1 MNTAAAAIPVLS
13 SVASLSEKYQ
23 AWLCDIWGVM
33 HNGMHPFAAAC
44 DACARFREQGGVVV
58 LLSNSPRPQG
68 AVSHQLAQIGVPETS
83 YDAIVTSGDVTQQIL
98 VDRSGQSF
106 FHLGPGRDKAIFDGL
121 GMQPVEL
128 DEADYVL
135 CSGLY
140 DDLSETPA
148 DYTDLLQDL
157 RAREMPMLCANPDIQ
172 VERDDRLIYCAG
184 ALAAEYEKLG
194 GEVLYTGKPHLPIY
208 ERALDRISDIKGACI
223 PRSKILCIGDGLKTD
238 IAGAVAAGMD
248 SLFVASALHVQDAG
262 EDGDLDPAVVAELF
276 SAATVLPLAALKKLQ
291 W

>member
-1 MNTAAAAIPVLS
+1 MKTALTAIPILS
-13 SVASLSEKYQ
+13 SVANLSEKYQ

-33 HNGMHPFAAAC
+33 HNGMHPFAGAS

-68 AVSHQLAQIGVPETS
+68 AVSHQLAQIGVPETCF
-83 YDAIVTSGDVTQQIL
+83 DAVVTSGDVTQQIL
-98 VDRSGQSF
+98 ADRRSQSF
-106 FHLGPGRDKAIFDGL
+106 FHLGPERDKAIYDGL

-128 DEADYVL
+128 EAADYVL

-140 DDLSETPA
+140 DDLTETLA
-148 DYTDLLQDL
+148 DYADLFQDL
-157 RAREMPMLCANPDIQ
+157 RARKLPMLCANPDLQ
-172 VERDDRLIYCAG
+172 VERGDRLIYCAG
-184 ALAAEYEKLG
+184 ALAAEYERLG

-208 ERALDRISDIKGACI
+208 ERALELISDVKGAPV

-248 SLFVASALHVQDAG
+248 CVFVASALHVQGSG
-262 EDGDLDPAVVAELF
+262 EEDNLDPAVLDELF
-276 SAATVLPLAALKKLQ
+276 SGVKVLPVAALKKLQ

>member
-1 MNTAAAAIPVLS
+1 MNTASAAIPVLS
-13 SVASLSEKYQ
+13 SVASLPEKYQ

-33 HNGMHPFAAAC
+33 HNGMRPFAGAC
-44 DACARFREQGGVVV
+44 DACVRFREQGGVVV
-58 LLSNSPRPQG
+58 LLSNSPRPHG
-68 AVSHQLAQIGVPETS
+68 SVGRQLAQIGVPETS

-98 VDRSGQSF
+98 GVRRDRTF
-106 FHLGPGRDKAIFDGL
+106 FHLGPDRDKEIFDGL
-121 GMQPVEL
+121 DMEPVDLEM
-128 DEADYVL
+128 ADYVL

-140 DDLSETPA
+140 DDLTQTPA

-157 RAREMPMLCANPDIQ
+157 RARDMPMVCANPDLQ

-208 ERALDRISDIKGACI
+208 ERALALISDLKGASV

-238 IAGAVAAGMD
+238 MAGAAAAGMD
-248 SLFVASALHVQDAG
+248 SLFVASALHVQG
-262 EDGDLDPAVVAELF
+262 SSEDGDLDPAVVAELF
-276 SAATVLPLAALKKLQ
+276 SGTATLPVAALKKLQ